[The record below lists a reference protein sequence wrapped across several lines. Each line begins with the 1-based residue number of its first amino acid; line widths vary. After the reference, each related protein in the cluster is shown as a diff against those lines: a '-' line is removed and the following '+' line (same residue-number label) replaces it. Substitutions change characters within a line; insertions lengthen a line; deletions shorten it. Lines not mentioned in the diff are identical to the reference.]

1 MQRALGRSTQ
11 SRRNGVLQGGNSSI
25 SGRAPEPEII
35 LSSLKDKAEA
45 AFLVML
51 DPQRFI
57 ICPGFLAERGENC
70 RILLPF
76 LLWQDHADLISSQSA
91 SSSSPSAPTLS
102 KRQRKKMAKAIHQQ
116 NSFLPRDLSEWLPQG
131 TVTSN
136 DQDKN
141 SRKKL
146 KKKSKKT
153 KKTSA
158 GTKSETSSSKEVSGS
173 SASATCGDSDL
184 PNEGPYIEH
193 ELPEITQA
201 ENDTEGNSISRAKQP
216 ETPNTVVYHSDGVV
230 ASSSPVP
237 SSVSEDFHSVDS
249 RISATNEMD
258 NRYSILSSFDEETA
272 YPHESTDISSEVFFD
287 ACSAPFT
294 EPFYDEWNS
303 YESTNAGD
311 DIEVQSS
318 VREDY
323 IINPSETSEYSKHG
337 YFLDRPGSRGLSS
350 GTLSHEGLDEKD
362 KHLSENSSG
371 VQNLSEARKN
381 SCKKNHYIWREDQDD
396 DVCEGISNSSDSSL
410 LQLNEFPTVA
420 ECGNKGNKR
429 SSWRR
434 SSDLP
439 PVLPIKSEQKDKNL
453 SESSISARRLSL
465 EGNVSSGPIG
475 KENHLVRQKK
485 VRKDDVVE
493 GVSESSASSGLQ
505 FDSSLKEAPLSNRVS
520 NVLGSE
526 EVIKSKD
533 DSKPK
538 ATDMPYKEALQ
549 HPVQV
554 NQKVQRPL
562 RRARLED
569 FTGRSQT
576 RTIDPN
582 AFLVRLERLQRTGY
596 MEPLTISELA
606 KWKDERKD
614 LENVTETASH
624 AIDGEASKPVG
635 NLESSKDERSELDV
649 CATVSPQVDYSD
661 CERFVDSE
669 IDKDERQNVTKTA
682 SHAID
687 SKDSKPVANL
697 ESSKDERNGLDVCA
711 TVSPQGDY
719 NACDR
724 VVDSEIDKDE
734 RKVLQYVTKTASH
747 AIDRKDSK
755 PVANLES
762 SKDERSGLDV
772 CATVSPQGDYNACD
786 RVVDSNTF
794 EQERNVLQALCTTVS
809 DTNGKT
815 SSSSTPEIADQNY
828 SLSGLSERCSPIP
841 VTDATINI
849 QQIEDSCPESGN
861 QGHISGSISKKRL
874 PVPRQDAS
882 GETGKRTYENSLA
895 SVDKSVSGGLTL
907 QKHGGKKLN
916 PDAHVFVPL
925 QSNNVRNVGKSSAI
939 PIGRDRIPILKN
951 PPLTDRVQNLQIEK
965 LRILATD
972 ESDKI
977 VQAVGDAY
985 RTEMR
990 SIGVHLATSKPLAE
1004 FETFLHSASP
1014 VLGPTRTPHECTS
1027 CSTDHFIGTSL
1038 CRHEIPDASLGRLWQ
1053 WYEEHSSFG
1062 LEIKTED
1069 YPKFS
1074 AYYVPSLSAVQLFG
1088 NFRSTSDCSRGSSR
1102 AKALKAVG
1110 EPKYDADL
1118 VKSSGLLPQPSGAN
1132 ASAADFSSPCSSSSV
1147 YGEDE
1152 FIDRSLG
1159 MTPLESEL
1167 LFEYYELEQPFHR
1180 RPLFDKIKEL
1190 VRGGGIQKCQTYG
1203 DPKKL
1208 ESSNLQNLHPSSWY
1222 SVAWYPIYRIP
1233 QDDLKGAFL
1242 TFHSLGQFVRRCA
1255 PLDNRG
1261 GSTTSIVSP
1270 VVGLQS
1276 YNTQKESWFK
1286 LKPPL
1291 MTQTQGEISNHAE
1304 ILEERLRSLQKTA
1317 YAMARAVVN
1326 KVDGNLITEHRD
1338 LKFFATR
1345 GGFK

>member
-11 SRRNGVLQGGNSSI
+11 SRRNGVLQGGNSSFL
-25 SGRAPEPEII
+25 GRAPEPEII

-57 ICPGFLAERGENC
+57 ICPGFLAERGENG

-131 TVTSN
+131 PVASN

-173 SASATCGDSDL
+173 SASATCGDTDL
-184 PNEGPYIEH
+184 ANEGPYTEC

-201 ENDTEGNSISRAKQP
+201 EYDTEGNSISRAKQP
-216 ETPNTVVYHSDGVV
+216 ETPNTVVSHSDGVV
-230 ASSSPVP
+230 AASSPVP

-249 RISATNEMD
+249 RISATNEME

-272 YPHESTDISSEVFFD
+272 YTHESTDSSSEVFFD
-287 ACSAPFT
+287 ARSAPFT

-303 YESTNAGD
+303 YESTNVGD

-318 VREDY
+318 VREDS
-323 IINPSETSEYSKHG
+323 IINPSETSEYSKYG
-337 YFLDRPGSRGLSS
+337 YLDRPGSRGLSS
-350 GTLSHEGLDEKD
+350 GTSSHEGVDGKD
-362 KHLSENSSG
+362 RHLSGNSS
-371 VQNLSEARKN
+371 VQNLGEAMKSSSFGPIRKK
-381 SCKKNHYIWREDQDD
+381 SHYIWREDQED

-410 LQLNEFPTVA
+410 LQLHEFPTVA

-429 SSWRR
+429 SGWRR

-439 PVLPIKSEQKDKNL
+439 SVLPIKSEQKDKNL
-453 SESSISARRLSL
+453 SEFSISARILSL

-526 EVIKSKD
+526 EVVKSKD

-554 NQKVQRPL
+554 KQKVQRPL

-582 AFLVRLERLQRTGY
+582 AFLVRQERLQRTGN

-624 AIDGEASKPVG
+624 AIDGKASKPVG
-635 NLESSKDERSELDV
+635 NFESSKDERSELDV
-649 CATVSPQVDYSD
+649 CATVSPQVDYND

-687 SKDSKPVANL
+687 SKPVANL
-697 ESSKDERNGLDVCA
+697 ESSKDETNGLDVCA

-755 PVANLES
+755 PVSNLES

-772 CATVSPQGDYNACD
+772 CTTVSPQGDYIACD
-786 RVVDSNTF
+786 RVVDSNTS
-794 EQERNVLQALCTTVS
+794 EEVLQAVCTTVS

-815 SSSSTPEIADQNY
+815 SSSSTPEIADQTY
-828 SLSGLSERCSPIP
+828 SLLGLSERCSPIP
-841 VTDATINI
+841 VSDATINI

-861 QGHISGSISKKRL
+861 QGHISGSGSISKKWL

-925 QSNNVRNVGKSSAI
+925 QSNNVRNVGKSFAI
-939 PIGRDRIPILKN
+939 PTGRDRIPILKN

-965 LRILATD
+965 LRTLATD

-990 SIGVHLATSKPLAE
+990 SIGVDLATSKPLAE

-1014 VLGPTRTPHECTS
+1014 VLGPTRTPHDCTS
-1027 CSTDHFIGTSL
+1027 CSRDHFIGTSL
-1038 CRHEIPDASLGRLWQ
+1038 CKHEIPDASLGRIWQ

-1062 LEIKTED
+1062 LKIKKED
-1069 YPKFS
+1069 CPKFS

-1088 NFRSTSDCSRGSSR
+1088 NCRSTSDCSRGSSR

-1110 EPKYDADL
+1110 ESKYDADL
-1118 VKSSGLLPQPSGAN
+1118 VKSSGLLPQPSGN
-1132 ASAADFSSPCSSSSV
+1132 ASAADFSSPCSSSSM

-1167 LFEYYELEQPFHR
+1167 LFEYYEPEQPFHR

-1208 ESSNLQNLHPSSWY
+1208 ESSNLKNLHPSSWY

-1242 TFHSLGQFVRRCA
+1242 TFHSLGHFVRRCT
-1255 PLDNRG
+1255 PSDDRG

-1286 LKPPL
+1286 LKTPL
-1291 MTQTQGEISNHAE
+1291 MTQTQEEISNHAE

-1326 KVDGNLITEHRD
+1326 KVDGNIITEHGD

>member
-1 MQRALGRSTQ
+1 QVGLWGRKNFEGLVFLKIAYNRRHIKGCSVLLGGAQ
-11 SRRNGVLQGGNSSI
+11 KAGGTGSY
-25 SGRAPEPEII
+25 
-35 LSSLKDKAEA
+35 KDNAEA

-57 ICPGFLAERGENC
+57 VCPGFLAERGENC

-102 KRQRKKMAKAIHQQ
+102 KRQKKKMAKAIHQQ
-116 NSFLPRDLSEWLPQG
+116 NPFLPRDLSEWLPQG
-131 TVTSN
+131 PVASN
-136 DQDKN
+136 DQEKN

-146 KKKSKKT
+146 KKKSKKS

-173 SASATCGDSDL
+173 SASATCGDTDL
-184 PNEGPYIEH
+184 PNEGPYIEY
-193 ELPEITQA
+193 ELPETTQA
-201 ENDTEGNSISRAKQP
+201 ESDTEGNSISRAKQP
-216 ETPNTVVYHSDGVV
+216 ETPNTVVSHSDGVV

-249 RISATNEMD
+249 RISATNEME

-272 YPHESTDISSEVFFD
+272 YTHESTDISSEVFYD
-287 ACSAPFT
+287 ARSAPFT
-294 EPFYDEWNS
+294 DSFYDEWNS

-318 VREDY
+318 VREY
-323 IINPSETSEYSKHG
+323 SIINPSEISGYSNYG
-337 YFLDRPGSRGLSS
+337 CCLDRPGNRGLSS
-350 GTLSHEGLDEKD
+350 GTVSHEGLDEKD

-371 VQNLSEARKN
+371 VQNLSEARKS
-381 SCKKNHYIWREDQDD
+381 SCKKNHYIWREDQED

-429 SSWRR
+429 SGWRR

-526 EVIKSKD
+526 EVVKSKD

-569 FTGRSQT
+569 FTGP
-576 RTIDPN
+576 RTIDHS

-596 MEPLTISELA
+596 REPLTISELA
-606 KWKDERKD
+606 NWKDERKD

-624 AIDGEASKPVG
+624 AIDGKASKPVA
-635 NLESSKDERSELDV
+635 NLESSKDGRSELDV
-649 CATVSPQVDYSD
+649 CATVSPQGDYND

-669 IDKDERQNVTKTA
+669 IDKDERKLLQNVTETA

-687 SKDSKPVANL
+687 CKDSKP
-697 ESSKDERNGLDVCA
+697 
-711 TVSPQGDY
+711 
-719 NACDR
+719 
-724 VVDSEIDKDE
+724 
-734 RKVLQYVTKTASH
+734 
-747 AIDRKDSK
+747 
-755 PVANLES
+755 
-762 SKDERSGLDV
+762 
-772 CATVSPQGDYNACD
+772 GDYNACD
-786 RVVDSNTF
+786 RVVDSNTS
-794 EQERNVLQALCTTVS
+794 EEERNVLQAVCTTVS
-809 DTNGKT
+809 HTNGKT

-828 SLSGLSERCSPIP
+828 SLLGLSERCSPIP

-861 QGHISGSISKKRL
+861 QGHISGSISKKLL
-874 PVPRQDAS
+874 PVLRQDAS
-882 GETGKRTYENSLA
+882 GETGKRTYENSLV

-925 QSNNVRNVGKSSAI
+925 HSNNVRNVGKSSAI
-939 PIGRDRIPILKN
+939 PTRRDRSPILKN

-965 LRILATD
+965 LRTLATD
-972 ESDKI
+972 ESDKV

-985 RTEMR
+985 RTEMA

-1014 VLGPTRTPHECTS
+1014 VLGQTRTPHDCTS
-1027 CSTDHFIGTSL
+1027 CSKDHFIGTSL
-1038 CRHEIPDASLGRLWQ
+1038 CKHEIPDASLGRLWQ

-1069 YPKFS
+1069 YLTSKFS

-1088 NFRSTSDCSRGSSR
+1088 NSRSTSDCSRGFSR
-1102 AKALKAVG
+1102 AEAPKAVG
-1110 EPKYDADL
+1110 ESKYDADL
-1118 VKSSGLLPQPSGAN
+1118 VKSSGLLPQSRGAN
-1132 ASAADFSSPCSSSSV
+1132 ALAKDFNSPCSSSSV

-1152 FIDRSLG
+1152 LIDRSLG
-1159 MTPLESEL
+1159 VTPLESEL

-1180 RPLFDKIKEL
+1180 PPLFDKIKEL

-1255 PLDNRG
+1255 PTNNRG
-1261 GSTTSIVSP
+1261 GSTTNIVSP

-1291 MTQTQGEISNHAE
+1291 MTRTQEEISNHAE
-1304 ILEERLRSLQKTA
+1304 ILEQRLRTLQKTA